1 MIGGFCAFT
10 AYSLMPL
17 ADAYAFIFATPLLIT
32 VLSVPLL
39 GETVRWRRWSAV
51 LVGFAGV
58 LIMLQPGNGSFD
70 LAAGAALAAATASA
84 LSIILVRK
92 LSATETTASIAFY
105 TNAAVA
111 VVMACLLPIGFVPPS
126 LADLALMALAGLT
139 GGAALMLLIAGY
151 RRAQAA
157 VVAPFQYSQMLW
169 GVLLGWLLWD
179 DLPSTAIALGATI
192 VVASGLYIL
201 YREVVRAEG
210 RLEPV
215 TASPAARRRSQRRAG
230 LAGWQAEDLARLG
243 GRRDALADQLDEARR
258 ALDQRGVRG
267 RQHAFAHVKVV
278 LEADPDVAAEHAG
291 LRHDRE
297 LHGADAHRRP
307 DRIRRQERLGV
318 EQRLGRRGE
327 AVAGAE
333 HHLEERRPRQHAA
346 RPAAGW
352 RAGCRRNRTPRAPA
366 SRPPP

>member
-1 MIGGFCAFT
+1 MWSAFARYGGRIAAAVARPRLADASTALGIGLALLAFALFSSMDAMIKWLSADYPVHEMLFFNAAFGLLPVALMTWRAGGLGQLRTRRLGLHLLRAGCGMIGGFCAFT

-17 ADAYAFIFATPLLIT
+17 AAAYAFIFTTPLLIT
-32 VLSVPLL
+32 LLSVPLL

-58 LIMLQPGNGSFD
+58 LIMLQPGNGSFE

-92 LSATETTASIAFY
+92 LSASETTASIAFY

-111 VVMACLLPIGFVPPS
+111 VVMGCLLPIGFVPPS

-169 GVLLGWLLWD
+169 GVVLGWLLWG
-179 DLPSTAIALGATI
+179 DLPSSAIALGATF

-201 YREVVRAEG
+201 YREVVRADG
-210 RLEPV
+210 RAEPV
-215 TASPAARRRSQRRAG
+215 TASPAA
-230 LAGWQAEDLARLG
+230 
-243 GRRDALADQLDEARR
+243 
-258 ALDQRGVRG
+258 
-267 RQHAFAHVKVV
+267 
-278 LEADPDVAAEHAG
+278 PVAAAS
-291 LRHDRE
+291 
-297 LHGADAHRRP
+297 
-307 DRIRRQERLGV
+307 V
-318 EQRLGRRGE
+318 E
-327 AVAGAE
+327 
-333 HHLEERRPRQHAA
+333 
-346 RPAAGW
+346 PA
-352 RAGCRRNRTPRAPA
+352 
-366 SRPPP
+366 